1 MNEKLAYKFATE
13 FILFYP
19 LNHNMD
25 NNRNLFL
32 NIKKMML
39 SFSLWVPR
47 KKALQGRLLVKSA
60 FVM

>member
-39 SFSLWVPR
+39 SFSKWVPR
-47 KKALQGRLLVKSA
+47 KKALQGRL
-60 FVM
+60 